1 MNFYKNFST
10 FQKIFFLF
18 FTIASILI
26 FLLPIF
32 ISNGNISN
40 VISPLG
46 VTGII
51 CTISGILVSIYTAKA
66 NISAYIWWIINTITL
81 AIIALVSNLYGQFIE
96 NLFIVLPLII
106 YGFVAWKRNLSTIG
120 TKRISINKFT
130 KNQWLLAT
138 LATLGCFIIYTVFL
152 NKLPM
157 ILCNLFHIE
166 VGVDPQT
173 ILDSITATLT
183 IMAVIL
189 TAKRYV
195 EQWNFWL
202 ISNILGFIMFLIQT
216 IHTGI
221 SNPAIFVGDLSN
233 TLSILQ
239 YGVGSVY
246 GYILWKKMYKKPK
259 VDLPLATQ

>member
-26 FLLPIF
+26 FLLPMF
-32 ISNGNISN
+32 ISNGNLSN

-66 NISAYIWWIINTITL
+66 NISAYVWWIINTITL
-81 AIIALVSNLYGQFIE
+81 AIIALVNNLYGQFIE
-96 NLFIVLPLII
+96 NFFIVLPLVI
-106 YGFVAWKRNLSTIG
+106 YGFIAWKRNMTTVG
-120 TKRISINKFT
+120 RKKISIKKFT
-130 KNQWLLAT
+130 KTQWLLSI
-138 LATLGCFIIYTVFL
+138 LASLSFFILYTIFL
-152 NKLPM
+152 DKLP
-157 ILCNLFHIE
+157 IIFYSLFNIK
-166 VGVDPQT
+166 VGVDPQI

-189 TAKRYV
+189 TGKRYV

-202 ISNILGFIMFLIQT
+202 ISNSLGFIMFFIQT
-216 IHTGI
+216 IHTGV
-221 SNPAIFVGDLSN
+221 SNPTVFVGDLSN

-239 YGVGSVY
+239 YGVGSIY
-246 GYILWKKMYKKPK
+246 GYILWRKMYKTPN
-259 VDLPLATQ
+259 VDLKLATE

>member
-138 LATLGCFIIYTVFL
+138 LATLGCFIIY
-152 NKLPM
+152 
-157 ILCNLFHIE
+157 C
-166 VGVDPQT
+166 
-173 ILDSITATLT
+173 
-183 IMAVIL
+183 
-189 TAKRYV
+189 
-195 EQWNFWL
+195 
-202 ISNILGFIMFLIQT
+202 
-216 IHTGI
+216 
-221 SNPAIFVGDLSN
+221 IF
-233 TLSILQ
+233 
-239 YGVGSVY
+239 
-246 GYILWKKMYKKPK
+246 K
-259 VDLPLATQ
+259 